1 MHLNCSC
8 DFRDRTGSKG
18 HVVDKFLNGTI
29 QASNTLLGQE
39 HIASGS
45 KNNSSY
51 HHMKIANK
59 NQATLIPKRGR
70 YINKK
75 KGGLRNRIQSI
86 KPKSRCTAC
95 GFTMCIF
102 LSRLDQRWYLAWDNA
117 RAHKNPPPCHTN
129 HYPIDPS
136 HVSISQRKHLTDE
149 CRNLVEENLI
159 HGMSVESIIKQVYLR
174 FKINLR
180 TSIVKNMRKEILDEM
195 SFLDDSH
202 ETNPSSAA
210 QKVVNLLQNSENVS
224 YIILKHHISSGFVTY
239 SNFSKKKKTSTK

>member
-51 HHMKIANK
+51 SHMKIANK

-95 GFTMCIF
+95 GFTMSIF

-159 HGMSVESIIKQVYLR
+159 YGMSVESIIKQVYLR